1 MKDCGGGGIFFPL
14 LDKEREFLFDDLLFW
29 CSTV

>member
-1 MKDCGGGGIFFPL
+1 MKDCGGGGIFPL
-14 LDKEREFLFDDLLFW
+14 LDKEREFLFVDLLFW